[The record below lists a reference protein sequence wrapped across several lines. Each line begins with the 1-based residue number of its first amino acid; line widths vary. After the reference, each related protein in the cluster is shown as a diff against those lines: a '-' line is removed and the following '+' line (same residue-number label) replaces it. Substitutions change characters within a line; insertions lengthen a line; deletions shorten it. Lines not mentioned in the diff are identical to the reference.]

1 LRATFFPLSFELVP
15 RGQRV
20 RLSQGDIV
28 ALELPFTDLSGS
40 KLRPALVLNA
50 KDLAED
56 VIVAK
61 ITGTPGKYRVKIEQR
76 DLLEGKLKKMSYVDV
91 SSIFTIEKKLI
102 KRRIG
107 RLREEALGRVKEELR
122 LLFGL

>member
-1 LRATFFPLSFELVP
+1 
-15 RGQRV
+15 V